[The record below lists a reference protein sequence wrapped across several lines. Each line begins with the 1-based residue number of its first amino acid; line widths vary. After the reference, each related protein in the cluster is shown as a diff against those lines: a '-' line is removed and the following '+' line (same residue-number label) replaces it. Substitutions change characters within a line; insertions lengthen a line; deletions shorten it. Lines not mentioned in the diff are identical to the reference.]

1 MNDFGIIFLSILFE
15 ALPFVLI
22 GTIAS
27 AMIELFVSEQWVQ
40 NHLPK
45 KEWIAYFVAG
55 GMGLFFPICE
65 CAIVPVVRRLVKK
78 GIPLGV
84 AITFMLSVPILNP
97 IVLLSTRYA
106 FMNQP
111 EMMWYRGLFGYA
123 GAVMIGILVSN
134 FLTKEDLVQETRT
147 HTCSCG
153 CGHHHDG
160 KQQDVCRHE
169 HNHSH
174 VGEYDAILQEVHGHH
189 MFEEEHCCS
198 HEHGHSEWIE
208 SGFSGSILLKSVLS
222 HTVAEFYEVG
232 KFLIIGAG
240 LSALMQVAL
249 PKQYWMQLSGNP
261 IVSILVLM
269 GLAFLLSLC
278 SEADAFIAASLRGQF
293 GGSSLLAF
301 LIFGP
306 MIDIKNTLMLATV
319 FRKKALFRL
328 ILMIFSVC
336 FVLSALAEYVIF

>member
-27 AMIELFVSEQWVQ
+27 AMIELFVSERWVR

-111 EMMWYRGLFGYA
+111 EMMWYRGLFGYT

-134 FLTKEDLVQETRT
+134 FLRKEDLVEET
-147 HTCSCG
+147 HIHVCACD

-160 KQQDVCRHE
+160 EQQAGWGQE
-169 HNHSH
+169 HSH
-174 VGEYDAILQEVHGHH
+174 SLVGEYDPILQGVHEHH
-189 MFEEEHCCS
+189 TFEEEHCCS
-198 HEHGHSEWIE
+198 YEHGHGECIE
-208 SGFSGSILLKSVLS
+208 SCFSCFIILKSILS

-232 KFLIIGAG
+232 KFLIIGAS

-249 PKQYWMQLSGNP
+249 PKQYWMQLSSNP
-261 IVSILVLM
+261 IISILVLM

-293 GGSSLLAF
+293 GRSSLLAF

-319 FRKKALFRL
+319 FQKKALFRL

-336 FVLSALAEYVIF
+336 FVLSVLAEYVIF

>member
-27 AMIELFVSEQWVQ
+27 AMIELFVSEQWVR

-134 FLTKEDLVQETRT
+134 FLTKEDLVEDT
-147 HTCSCG
+147 HTYSCSCG
-153 CGHHHDG
+153 CGHHHG
-160 KQQDVCRHE
+160 CEEQVIEHE

-174 VGEYDAILQEVHGHH
+174 VGEYDAILQGVHEHH
-189 MFEEEHCCS
+189 MFEEGHFCT
-198 HEHGHSEWIE
+198 HGHGHSEWIE
-208 SGFSGSILLKSVLS
+208 SGFSGSVLLKSVLS
-222 HTVAEFYEVG
+222 HTVSEFYEVG